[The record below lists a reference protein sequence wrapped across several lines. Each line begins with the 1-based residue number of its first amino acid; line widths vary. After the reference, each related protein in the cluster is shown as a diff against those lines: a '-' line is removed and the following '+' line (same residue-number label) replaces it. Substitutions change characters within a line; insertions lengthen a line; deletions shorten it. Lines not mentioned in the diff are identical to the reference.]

1 MKTTIKMTALLCM
14 VSGLSSCMGY
24 EDSGYSTHQYSYD
37 QTTYYPDTMYREGQ
51 VVGSSVAVAGGEGK
65 QPVQVPE
72 TYHVG
77 SYHSPQGHKSRDR
90 NWVNGQNPQ
99 GYTIELADDE
109 NAASVAGKL
118 SSAPKKDRMA
128 QVKYSKS
135 GKTHYKGLYGSYES
149 YEAAQKA
156 YNELPPELKQ
166 GAGVKNWGSVQ
177 GSVNY

>member
-1 MKTTIKMTALLCM
+1 MKTTAKMTALAAILC
-14 VSGLSSCMGY
+14 GLTSCMAY
-24 EDSGYSTHQYSYD
+24 EDSGYSYHGYAYD
-37 QTTYYPDTMYREGQ
+37 QTTYYPDTQYREGQ
-51 VVGSSVAVAGGEGK
+51 VVNGAVTTGEVK

-118 SSAPKKDRMA
+118 NAAPKKDRMA
-128 QVKYSKS
+128 QVKYSKG

-177 GSVNY
+177 GNVNY